1 MDKPPE
7 VGFMVFARFK
17 CFTYKL
23 PVVWPLA
30 ISVPVIDVH
39 LGVILLCS

>member
-7 VGFMVFARFK
+7 IVFMVLARAK

-23 PVVWPLA
+23 PVRRPLA
-30 ISVPVIDVH
+30 ISVPVTDAH
-39 LGVILLCS
+39 SGAILW